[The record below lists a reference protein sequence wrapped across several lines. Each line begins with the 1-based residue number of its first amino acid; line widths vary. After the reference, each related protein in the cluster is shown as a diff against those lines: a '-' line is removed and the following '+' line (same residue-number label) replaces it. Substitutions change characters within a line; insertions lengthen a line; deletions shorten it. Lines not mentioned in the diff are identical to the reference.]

1 MKYNNI
7 KVENINYF
15 NSTFINAKDDHGAVA
30 QSKISHSKRF
40 EKIYEIGDWND
51 KTILDVGCGLG
62 AYYEFLRKKGRKIS
76 YTGFD
81 INELMIKEA
90 EKRYKDYEVYFE
102 VKDIIEEPVTK
113 MFDYVISVGPLN
125 LKFAKL
131 MNMEI
136 TKVLLKRMYEIST
149 EAFAISMTSSLSKK
163 KNNKTFY
170 YNPFEIG
177 EYVSSFANN
186 FRIDHSFLPHDF
198 VLFVY
203 KKDLYDF

>member
-7 KVENINYF
+7 KVKNINYF
-15 NSTFINAKDDHGAVA
+15 NTTFINAKDDHGAVA

-40 EKIYEIGDWND
+40 EKIYEIGDWNN
-51 KTILDVGCGLG
+51 KSILDVGCGLG
-62 AYYEFLRKKGRKIS
+62 AYYEFLKKKGKKIN

-81 INELMIKEA
+81 INELMVKEA
-90 EKRYKDYEVYFE
+90 KKRYKLDEAYFE
-102 VKDIIEEPVTK
+102 VKDIIEEPVTEK
-113 MFDYVISVGPLN
+113 FDYVISVGPLN
-125 LKFAKL
+125 LKFEKL

-136 TKVLLKRMYEIST
+136 TEILLKRMYEISID
-149 EAFAISMTSSLSKK
+149 AFAISMTSSLSRK
-163 KNNKTFY
+163 KNDETFY

-177 EYVSSFANN
+177 EYVSSFTND
-186 FRIDHSFLPHDF
+186 FKIDHSFLPHDF